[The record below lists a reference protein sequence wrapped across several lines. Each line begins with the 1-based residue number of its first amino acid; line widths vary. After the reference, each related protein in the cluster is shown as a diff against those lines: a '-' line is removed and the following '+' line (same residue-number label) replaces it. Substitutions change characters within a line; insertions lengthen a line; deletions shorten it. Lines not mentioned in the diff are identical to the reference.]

1 MCAFG
6 SSLGIKSKKSL
17 MLRLVVIM
25 RDWQTLCLPQKSA
38 KIGGKCKNK
47 YVSK

>member
-6 SSLGIKSKKSL
+6 SGLGIKSKKSL

-38 KIGGKCKNK
+38 KIGENVKINI
-47 YVSK
+47 

>member
-6 SSLGIKSKKSL
+6 SGLGIKSKKRL